1 MIYLF
6 FNFISIDRSK
16 RHFVLKIY
24 FLILICQSRV
34 LNILLN
40 STIPRIELREVVM
53 KTAFWD
59 MLTEMRIFRKHTGV
73 MIIIEVHNINRRNNY
88 NKGYCMYYMDW
99 IVECGQLYKVCA
111 AFPEIVSC
119 HVSAFV
125 AGRQAAGWVAALQCC
140 AECPSCSS
148 TINASVNVMK
158 SLHFPD

>member
-1 MIYLF
+1 
-6 FNFISIDRSK
+6 
-16 RHFVLKIY
+16 
-24 FLILICQSRV
+24 
-34 LNILLN
+34 
-40 STIPRIELREVVM
+40 
-53 KTAFWD
+53 
-59 MLTEMRIFRKHTGV
+59 
-73 MIIIEVHNINRRNNY
+73 
-88 NKGYCMYYMDW
+88 MDW

-158 SLHFPD
+158 SLHFPDLAHSKSYSSRHVQVKSISPAR